1 MDELTLTLARRI
13 RDEARAAVQA
23 AGEPTTAPRGGRA
36 RTGSWRVRPER
47 PQHRRRVLRVR
58 RRAAHRA
65 VAGLR
70 TALGATNRHV
80 DLHELAE
87 RMLVIE
93 AVETQRCLDEGVL
106 TSVAEANV
114 GSILGIGYPPWTG
127 GVVQYVEGFPGGVA
141 SFVARA
147 DALAERHGERFRVR
161 GPAPRAGLIRA
172 PRDVRSIMDD
182 SGTLRTWRTG
192 CSRSST
198 RSARP
203 VSAC

>member
-1 MDELTLTLARRI
+1 MPRCR
-13 RDEARAAVQA
+13 
-23 AGEPTTAPRGGRA
+23 PRGTSTHAPTAEAVLDRLVAEFGRKGRSTGA
-36 RTGSWRVRPER
+36 GFYEYEGGRRTGLWP
-47 PQHRRRVLRVR
+47 
-58 RRAAHRA
+58 
-65 VAGLR
+65 GLR
-70 TALGATNRHV
+70 TALGATNHV

-147 DALAERHGERFRVR
+147 DALAERHGERFRVPR
-161 GPAPRAGLIRA
+161 SCAPRWA
-172 PRDVRSIMDD
+172 
-182 SGTLRTWRTG
+182 
-192 CSRSST
+192 
-198 RSARP
+198 
-203 VSAC
+203 